1 MEHVPYEGMIFY
13 GVSYLDA
20 ILGVLGDI
28 HAEREGVI

>member
-20 ILGVLGDI
+20 IFI
-28 HAEREGVI
+28 IFWRVIC

>member
-1 MEHVPYEGMIFY
+1 MEHVPYEGMIFC

-20 ILGVLGDI
+20 ILGVLGDL

>member
-20 ILGVLGDI
+20 ILGVLGDTYTLKGK
-28 HAEREGVI
+28 E